1 MPPLP
6 AQDEGER
13 MSAIGFIG
21 PGVMGTP
28 MIANLVKA
36 GHEVFAYGRSDRSRE
51 RVASTG
57 ATVAD
62 SIGRAAE
69 SADVIITMLPDTPD
83 VEAVVLGK
91 HGLASS
97 LRPDQTYVDMS
108 TIRPDVSRSIADRL
122 ASRGVA
128 ALDAPVSGG
137 EAAAIEGTLSV
148 MVGGDADQLQRVR
161 PALEAMSS
169 SITHVG
175 PAGAGQLAK
184 AANQL
189 IVATNIAAVSEAIVL
204 LESSGVRVEEA
215 LSAIAGGL
223 GGSAVLDR
231 KREAFLTGSFA
242 PGFRIALH
250 NKDLSIVRET
260 AEQAGAALPVI
271 ALVSQLMA
279 AAGAQGLSELDHSA
293 MLTVVR
299 SLNAGD

>member
-1 MPPLP
+1 
-6 AQDEGER
+6 